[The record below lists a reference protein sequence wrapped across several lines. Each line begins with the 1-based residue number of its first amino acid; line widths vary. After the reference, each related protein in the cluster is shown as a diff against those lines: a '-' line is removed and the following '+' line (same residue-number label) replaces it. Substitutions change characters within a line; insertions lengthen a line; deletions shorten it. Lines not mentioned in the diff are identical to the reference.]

1 MRTLVLS
8 LVIFIIM
15 LGFSWWVL
23 DKYIEPVTTYFS
35 ESCDTLSDTIDVE
48 DWEKAQKDMKKYYDK
63 WEADK
68 KLWIYLI
75 NQRDIDG
82 LESSF
87 KRIEVFITNKDKNLA
102 QAELEHLKILFNV
115 IIENERLSLENI
127 L

>member
-8 LVIFIIM
+8 LVILIIM
-15 LGFSWWVL
+15 LSLAWLVL
-23 DKYIEPVTTYFS
+23 YKYIEPVTNYFS
-35 ESCDTLSDTIDVE
+35 QSCDTLFESINIE
-48 DWEKAQKDMKKYYDK
+48 DWEKAEKYMQKYYGE
-63 WEADK
+63 WEEGK
-68 KLWIYLI
+68 KLWIYII

-87 KRIEVFITNKDKNLA
+87 KKVGVFIANKDKSLA
-102 QAELEHLKILFNV
+102 QAELEHLKILFTV